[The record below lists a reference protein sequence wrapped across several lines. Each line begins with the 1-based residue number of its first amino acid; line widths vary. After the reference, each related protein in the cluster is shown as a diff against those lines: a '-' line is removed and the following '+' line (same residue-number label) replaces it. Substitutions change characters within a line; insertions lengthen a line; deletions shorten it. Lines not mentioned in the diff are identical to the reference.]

1 MFDFTSRHIA
11 ERAIEKATKLSF
23 LNEDRYNIG
32 GDILVLEVILVVL
45 DVELLCWW
53 IAPDLT

>member
-11 ERAIEKATKLSF
+11 KRAIDKATELSS
-23 LNEDRYNIG
+23 LNEDRYNIR
-32 GDILVLEVILVVL
+32 GDISLLEVILVVL
-45 DVELLCWW
+45 VAELLCWW